1 LRSFELAERGSA
13 AVRVTFLGGDP
24 EQTGNEAAD
33 GVAFSP
39 GPRPSRRATKIAL
52 GRRAGRTR
60 IGSQR
65 PDKLQSMRML
75 FPVAC
80 TVILVSC
87 SSTSEQRPKQAETA
101 QPVTA
106 ARPSDE
112 SRRLPQANLI
122 SSEFVDSQ
130 LLGKVF
136 MPGSTIARYRK
147 GKAECQMFVAR
158 AANASAAAVILS
170 QWRSTI
176 SNPQFVASFGGY
188 FGADGPA
195 QVFVFTK
202 GEWIAGV
209 VGLDREQADAVARLL
224 AARL

>member
-1 LRSFELAERGSA
+1 
-13 AVRVTFLGGDP
+13 
-24 EQTGNEAAD
+24 
-33 GVAFSP
+33 
-39 GPRPSRRATKIAL
+39 
-52 GRRAGRTR
+52 
-60 IGSQR
+60 
-65 PDKLQSMRML
+65 
-75 FPVAC
+75 
-80 TVILVSC
+80 VILVSC

-106 ARPSDE
+106 ARPGDE

-122 SSEFVDSQ
+122 SSEVVDSQ

-136 MPGSTIARYRK
+136 MPGGTIARYRK
-147 GKAECQMFVAR
+147 GKAEYQMFVAR

-188 FGADGPA
+188 FGTDGSA